1 MEGGADLA
9 VPGVG
14 YSQEPP
20 TPGHC
25 ERLLCYFQAKSEL
38 CISSPYCFVKQYLQS
53 TENVLFSH
61 RIAFLSILWASVGS
75 LICGPAP
82 WSPKGPGMQLYFR
95 ITSFLVTQHI
105 LFHTFK
111 RIILRS
117 LQASLDGTKMVI
129 SSRLPWVKG
138 IYSLHFP
145 PYQLQN
151 QFLWSYTF
159 HIFPPG
165 NLLSKPSLSDYFLD
179 PQKELKC
186 PRKDY
191 CC

>member
-14 YSQEPP
+14 CSQEPP

-138 IYSLHFP
+138 TLIHYISLLISYRINFSGHIHFTFFPQEIYSLNPHCLIIS
-145 PYQLQN
+145 Q
-151 QFLWSYTF
+151 
-159 HIFPPG
+159 I
-165 NLLSKPSLSDYFLD
+165 
-179 PQKELKC
+179 LK
-186 PRKDY
+186 RN
-191 CC
+191 